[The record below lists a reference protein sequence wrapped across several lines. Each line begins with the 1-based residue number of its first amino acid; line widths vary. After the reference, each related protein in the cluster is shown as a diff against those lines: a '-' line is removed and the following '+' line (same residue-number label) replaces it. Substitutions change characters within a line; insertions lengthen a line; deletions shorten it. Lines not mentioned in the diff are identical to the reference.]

1 LRRAAALAA
10 LLAACSTPPPPE
22 APSVLPPF
30 PPRGE
35 FIEFT
40 VPGVSEFRF
49 FIEAGTLSV
58 GADEIVRYVLI
69 ARSAGGV
76 VNVSYEGLRCD
87 NGEVRLYA
95 TGGEAGW
102 VGRPGEWRTVDARAA
117 QRWHHTLWR
126 EYFCPQ
132 RQRIYSRSEG
142 LDALRKGGNPASRGG
157 IDDIPRGF

>member
-1 LRRAAALAA
+1 MRRSAALAA

-22 APSVLPPF
+22 APAALPPF

-40 VPGVSEFRF
+40 VPGASGFRF

-58 GADEIVRYVLI
+58 GADDIVRYVLI
-69 ARSAGGV
+69 ARSGSGA

-87 NGEVRLYA
+87 SGEVRLYA
-95 TGGEAGW
+95 TGGEGGW
-102 VGRPGEWRTVDARAA
+102 VGRPGEWRSVAA
-117 QRWHHTLWR
+117 QRWHHALWR

-132 RQRIYSRSEG
+132 RQRIYRSAEG
-142 LDALRKGGNPASRGG
+142 LDALRKGGNTASRGG